1 MDLSSRLPSALWA
14 LRAFQ
19 LPANVCCLTPGQV
32 SCEPVNTDLVMLA
45 RDCALRVTTNESR
58 EEAGTQGLPGD
69 SQDAGRLGP
78 WVREVLGYLRG

>member
-19 LPANVCCLTPGQV
+19 LPAKVCRLTPGQV
-32 SCEPVNTDLVMLA
+32 SCEPVNIDLVMLA

-58 EEAGTQGLPGD
+58 EEADTQRLPGV
-69 SQDAGRLGP
+69 SQDVGP